1 MSIMNSNNNIP
12 NKYYGFFVGLYNRNK
27 MLLTIAVV
35 IYFASLFVGIF
46 IGYFASSFTG
56 NYLTYII
63 NGLCGIIMEIT
74 TLSIFVHNLQSILVT
89 YIGGIILIIPVAAL
103 VFNGFIYGAFVG
115 YFMHG
120 GVVSNYFVS
129 NPVVFVIYTLP
140 HGIFEIPSFIIASA
154 GGLRL
159 TTLVIGV
166 VTSMGNETSISEHYW
181 KLKDS
186 LALLAISIVLLFIA
200 AVIEANFSVHIGNY
214 ITGLH
219 LHSAVNINT

>member
-1 MSIMNSNNNIP
+1 MSTMTPDNNIL
-12 NKYYGFFVGLYNRNK
+12 NKYYSFFIGLYNRNK
-27 MLLTIAVV
+27 KLLLIAVI
-35 IYFASLFVGIF
+35 IYFASLFIGIF
-46 IGYFASSFTG
+46 IGYFASGFTG
-56 NYLTYII
+56 YYLTYII
-63 NGLCGIIMEIT
+63 NGLRGVIMEIT
-74 TLSIFVHNLQSILVT
+74 TLSIFSHNLQSILFT

-103 VFNGFIYGAFVG
+103 AFNGFIYGAFVG
-115 YFMHG
+115 FFSHG
-120 GVVSNYFVS
+120 GVISNYLVS
-129 NPVVFVIYTLP
+129 NPVVFIIYTLP

-166 VTSMGNETSISEHYW
+166 MTSMGNETPISEHYW

-186 LALLAISIVLLFIA
+186 LALLAISIILIFIA
-200 AVIEANFSVHIGNY
+200 AIIEANFSVHIGNY

>member
-1 MSIMNSNNNIP
+1 MSNMTSVNNIP
-12 NKYYGFFVGLYNRNK
+12 NKYYGYFIGLYNRNK
-27 MLLTIAVV
+27 MLLMIAVV

-46 IGYFASSFTG
+46 IGYFASGLTG
-56 NYLTYII
+56 YYLTYII
-63 NGLCGIIMEIT
+63 NGLRGIIMEIT
-74 TLSIFVHNLQSILVT
+74 TLSIFMHNLQSILVT

-103 VFNGFIYGAFVG
+103 AFNGFIYGAFVG

-120 GVVSNYFVS
+120 NVVNNYLVS
-129 NPVVFVIYTLP
+129 NPVDFVIYTLP

-159 TTLVIGV
+159 TTLVIGIL
-166 VTSMGNETSISEHYW
+166 TSMGDETPISDHYW

-186 LALLAISIVLLFIA
+186 LVLLAISIVLLFIA